1 MKRIRKTVGLVLV
14 LLAMFA
20 FGITAQ
26 AKTGLSK
33 KKLTVKCGKTATI
46 ELKGASG
53 GIRWSTSK
61 SKVASIKARGNKVE
75 IFGLKA
81 GKAKITA
88 KVGKKKYVCKVSVKE
103 KPVIS
108 AKSATIGIGGKL
120 RLMIAGTGSK
130 VKWSSS
136 KKKVATVK
144 KIGPYLCEV
153 TGKKAGTAT
162 IKAKVGKKNLK
173 CKVTVKNGGP
183 AFVGV
188 DPKWE
193 KEHSGSKDGSKSGS
207 NKTTYVN
214 GISVTYPT
222 TLMVK
227 TGMQARYTVSP
238 SNATNKAVSWSSS
251 NSAVATVDETG
262 LIRGVSAGTATITA
276 TATDGSG
283 VSGSLIVTIT
293 DDVEEIR
300 KGLAEAKKK
309 GPAAFIS
316 YYEHLSGDKKSK
328 VYIGRYGLRAT
339 SYTVGPGAPINI
351 EKDYGDAVKAIYF
364 PWIKSVHDK
373 SLARFTNDPRAKLF
387 FMANWLH
394 SQYVQGS
401 IKEIQRINGFLL
413 CPSIAKLLAEDAYPA
428 GNCAAATS
436 FMLDAAYYLFGYSGT
451 SVHWDGSPHMG
462 AGVLINGKTYLYDPQ
477 FGAYGEM
484 INGKLKDIDDI
495 TDDYGDAI
503 DAVRANHT
511 SQEVD
516 YTM

>member
-1 MKRIRKTVGLVLV
+1 MTAGLVLV
-14 LLAMFA
+14 LLAMLA

-26 AKTGLSK
+26 AKTSLSK

-53 GIRWSTSK
+53 GVKWSTSK
-61 SKVASIKARGNKVE
+61 SKVASIKARGNKAEV
-75 IFGLKA
+75 FGLKA
-81 GKAKITA
+81 GKSKVTA
-88 KVGKKKYVCKVSVKE
+88 KVGKKKYVCKVTVKE

-162 IKAKVGKKNLK
+162 IKAKVGKKTLK

-193 KEHSGSKDGSKSGS
+193 KEHSGSKDGAKSGS
-207 NKTTYVN
+207 NKATLVS

-309 GPAAFIS
+309 GPAALIS
-316 YYEHLSGDKKSK
+316 YYEHLPSEKKNK
-328 VYIGRYGLRAT
+328 VY
-339 SYTVGPGAPINI
+339 VGEWGNRGYVYNMSKKYAPINM
-351 EKDYGDAVKAIYF
+351 EKEFGEAVEALYY

-373 SLARFTNDPRAKLF
+373 SMARFTNDPRVKLF
-387 FMANWLH
+387 FMANWIH
-394 SQYVQGS
+394 YQYVMGG
-401 IKEIQRINGFLL
+401 ITYMERVADFLL
-413 CPSIAKLLAEDAYPA
+413 CPSVTSCLAEDACPG
-428 GNCAAATS
+428 GNCQAAAR
-436 FMLDAAYYLFGYSGT
+436 FILRAAYYLFGYGGT
-451 SVHWDGSPHMG
+451 TIHWNNSAHIQ
-462 AGVLINGKTYLYDPQ
+462 AGVIINGKTYVYDPQ
-477 FGAYGEM
+477 AGWYGEM
-484 INGKLKDIDDI
+484 IDGEFKFIDDIDD
-495 TDDYGDAI
+495 DYTDAI
-503 DAVRANHT
+503 DAVWANHPLG
-511 SQEVD
+511 EED
-516 YTM
+516 FTM